1 MSRGPPRAE
10 GVVPD
15 LANRRVIFVG
25 ASSGIG
31 AAAAVQAAR
40 AGARVVVSA
49 RRADRLA
56 GVVEQC
62 DGDAHA
68 IVCDVREPASCD
80 DLIARSVEYLG
91 GIDAVVYATA
101 IDPLVM
107 LVDTDAARWHDV
119 LATNVVG
126 ASLVCR
132 AALPHL
138 AASGGRYVFVS
149 ATSVGRP
156 LPGMGAYETSKAA
169 VEELARAWRGEHPE
183 VGFST
188 VAVGN
193 TLGTDVTASWDPA
206 LLGGLSAT
214 WAQRGYVHDNGPGAM
229 SVDAA
234 AAAVLSVL
242 DADADV
248 RFVLAAPPP
257 GSTFD

>member
-1 MSRGPPRAE
+1 
-10 GVVPD
+10 VPD
-15 LANRRVIFVG
+15 LAGRRVVIVG

-31 AAAAVQAAR
+31 AAAAVQAAQQ
-40 AGARVVVSA
+40 GARVVVSA

-56 GVVEQC
+56 EVVERC
-62 DGDAHA
+62 GGDGTAHA
-68 IVCDVREPASCD
+68 VVCDVREPESCD
-80 DLIARSVEYLG
+80 ELITRSVEHLG
-91 GIDAVVYATA
+91 ALDAVVYATA

-107 LVDTDAARWHDV
+107 LADSDATLWHDV
-119 LATNVVG
+119 LSTNVIG

-132 AALPHL
+132 AALGHL
-138 AASGGRYVFVS
+138 AASRGRFVFVS

-169 VEELARAWRGEHPE
+169 IEELARAWRGEHPE

-206 LLGGLSAT
+206 LLGELSAT
-214 WAQRGYVHDNGPGAM
+214 WGQRGYVHDNGPGAM